1 MKHILLLFLLINI
14 SHQIMSQS
22 TPPPYSKALKAGPF
36 LFISGTLGRDDKGV
50 LINEN
55 ITAETNQLM
64 KNIGKTLAEHGLSHD
79 DLVSVTIY
87 LTDMKNYDE
96 VNKAYATFFKSKYP
110 TRTCIAVKELPFNGN
125 IEITSTALLK

>member
-1 MKHILLLFLLINI
+1 MKKIFLLFIIYLPL
-14 SHQIMSQS
+14 QIMSQS
-22 TPPPYSKALKAGPF
+22 TPPPYSKTIKAGPF
-36 LFISGTLGRDDKGV
+36 LFLSGMLGRDEKGILV
-50 LINEN
+50 NEN

-64 KNIGKTLAEHGLSHD
+64 KNIGKSLEDNGLTFD

-87 LTDMKNYDE
+87 LTDMKNYDA
-96 VNKAYATFFKSKYP
+96 VNKVYATFFANRYP